1 MGRAGERLCGVTAEG
16 ELTMAQGGLPP
27 GWWAVQWS
35 DHLAPGGIEQVRLGS
50 SDIVVYRGHSGRA
63 YAADSVSPDRGFPL
77 TVAEVFTDSLRS
89 RIDGKVWPPE
99 QGELTDDRQPQLM
112 HYPVSEQAGLIL
124 VGVGDDI
131 PASAPDLAK
140 GPLGWRPAS
149 ESRTWE
155 GSGSPL
161 IALEN
166 LCDPTSLGYLLEA
179 SVVEGPGVVS
189 HQPGDLHLSYRV
201 SDSTSQ
207 RTVDVCARSP
217 GLMWVGEPG
226 RGGAL
231 FAVTPHGESGVTVR
245 CCIDAAVDGDGNMFD
260 WSGCVDRQIK
270 LLGLIEHVPGLNLN
284 DDERRGLDAAR
295 QWVGAI

>member
-1 MGRAGERLCGVTAEG
+1 
-16 ELTMAQGGLPP
+16 MAQGSLPT

-35 DHLAPGGIEQVRLGS
+35 DHLAAGEIERVRLGPH
-50 SDIVVYRGHSGRA
+50 DIIAYRGHSGRA

-77 TVAEVFTDSLRS
+77 TVAEVVGDSLRS
-89 RIDGKVWPPE
+89 RIDGKVWPPGH
-99 QGELTDDRQPQLM
+99 GESTDSRHPQLI
-112 HYPVSEQAGLIL
+112 HYPVSERAGLIL

-131 PASAPDLAK
+131 SGSAPDLAQ
-140 GPLGWRPAS
+140 GVSQWRPIS

-166 LCDPTSLGYLLEA
+166 LCDPTSLGYLLAA
-179 SVVEGPGVVS
+179 SVVEGPSVVS
-189 HQPGDLHLSYRV
+189 HQPDDLHLSYRV
-201 SDSTSQ
+201 DDSTSQ

-226 RGGAL
+226 RGGAF
-231 FAVTPHGESGVTVR
+231 FAVTPRSESGVTVR

-260 WSGCVDRQIK
+260 WRGCVDRQIK
-270 LLGLIEHVPGLNLN
+270 LLGLIRHVPGLNLN
-284 DDERRGLDAAR
+284 DDERCGLDAAR
-295 QWVGAI
+295 HWVGAN